1 MTLVFV
7 PEVEDDL
14 IEVLQGE
21 RLEDLLLTLR
31 IVGHVSAWNIS
42 YVTNFFIDSISS
54 FFYSLDVFIQKYSY
68 ISQTHTP
75 PSVSGYSKG
84 WRCERYGW
92 VGVWRYKKIHK
103 SIG

>member
-68 ISQTHTP
+68 ISQPTHLPQFRDNRRAGAAGDTD
-75 PSVSGYSKG
+75 GCGCGDTK
-84 WRCERYGW
+84 RY
-92 VGVWRYKKIHK
+92 INQ
-103 SIG
+103 